1 MSMHFPTRDKASF
14 DILEAIR
21 LYFIHNWHCGR
32 EGVEIVVRLYEA
44 FGK

>member
-1 MSMHFPTRDKASF
+1 MSMYFPTRDKASF

-21 LYFIHNWHCGR
+21 LYFIHNGHFGR
-32 EGVEIVVRLYEA
+32 EGVEIVVRSYET